1 MKFYLTII
9 FLSIFPFTG
18 RICAQTAYQHI
29 SDENIY
35 SFIDDLAS
43 LQIIDANTAI
53 KPYSREQI
61 ARWLTQADAQKGQ
74 LSKPQQARLQIFMKE
89 YALEAGHLKTGK
101 ATLFKKDSTLSVH
114 LLPPEVTWNDK
125 LFRFVIRP
133 VYGIRYFSSTNAK
146 FYQSYG
152 GLEGI
157 AYMGSK
163 WSGYASLR
171 DNHNSLEPLARPT
184 YFTQEPGGHIKNGAD
199 YSEMRGGIT
208 FTWKWGN
215 FGLIK
220 DHLEW
225 GDANNGSN
233 ILSGHTPSFAM
244 IKLHLNPVK
253 WFEFEY
259 FHGWLVSQ
267 VIDSANSYTTSN
279 GYRAVYRQKYIAA
292 NMFTFKPFKRL
303 NVSIGN
309 SIIYSDVP
317 VQPAYLIPFLF
328 YKSVDHTLNS
338 GIENSNSQLFFN
350 ISSRQIKHVHLYVS
364 IFVDEF
370 AKYRVTDPY
379 STNFVSYKGGLSVI
393 GWPVKDIYFTTE
405 FTRTT
410 PLTYKHR
417 IPATT
422 FESNQFNLGH
432 YMRDNSQDFFVMI
445 RYSPWRTL
453 QLKASYLFAVHG
465 NEYEY
470 DINKYFLGNE
480 PPVLRDKTWTNNTIS
495 FRAEMLPFTNI
506 RVFAEYSYSNIS
518 GYNVDGNTA
527 QYYENL
533 YTPSYL
539 HGITNTLMVGFG
551 MGF

>member
-1 MKFYLTII
+1 MKILKLSILILI
-9 FLSIFPFTG
+9 FLSSCPIY
-18 RICAQTAYQHI
+18 AQTAYQHI

-35 SFIDDLAS
+35 NFIDDLAS
-43 LQIIDANTAI
+43 LQVIDANTAV

-61 ARWLTQADAQKGQ
+61 AKWLTQADEQKDM
-74 LSKPQQARLQIFMKE
+74 LSNPQQARLQIFIQE

-101 ATLFKKDSTLSVH
+101 ATLYRKDSTLSAH
-114 LLPPEVTWNDK
+114 LLPPEVTWSDP
-125 LFRFVIRP
+125 LFRAVIRP
-133 VYGIRYFSSTNAK
+133 VYGIRYFSSTNQK

-157 AYMGSK
+157 GYVGSK
-163 WSGYASLR
+163 WCGYASLR
-171 DNHNSLEPLARPT
+171 DNHNSYEPLARPT
-184 YFTQEPGGHIKNGAD
+184 YFTQESGGHLKGND
-199 YSEMRGGIT
+199 YSEMRGGLT
-208 FTWKWGN
+208 YTWKWGN

-225 GDANNGSN
+225 GDNNNGSN

-244 IKLHLNPVK
+244 IKLHLNPAK

-279 GYRAVYRQKYIAA
+279 GYRAVFRRKYMAA

-338 GIENSNSQLFFN
+338 GIENSNSQVFFN
-350 ISSRQIKHVHLYVS
+350 ISSRQIKHVHIFVS

-370 AKYRVTDPY
+370 NSERVTDPKR
-379 STNFVSYKGGLSVI
+379 TNFVSYKGGFSVT
-393 GWPVKDIYFTTE
+393 GWPLKDISFAAE
-405 FTRTT
+405 ATRTT

-422 FESNQFNLGH
+422 YESNLFNLGH
-432 YMRDNSQDFFVMI
+432 YMRDNSQDFYAVV

-453 QLKASYLFAVHG
+453 QLKASYLMAVHG
-465 NEYEY
+465 NEYQY
-470 DINKYFLGNE
+470 DINGPVVVDEF
-480 PPVLRDKTWTNNTIS
+480 PVLKDKTWTNNTIS
-495 FRAEMLPFTNI
+495 FRAEMLPITNI
-506 RVFAEYSYSNIS
+506 RVFAEYSYSKII
-518 GYNVDGNTA
+518 GYDVDGKTA

-533 YTPSYL
+533 YTPQYL
-539 HGITNTLMVGFG
+539 HGITNTVIVGFG

>member
-1 MKFYLTII
+1 MKILKLSILILI
-9 FLSIFPFTG
+9 FLSSCPIY
-18 RICAQTAYQHI
+18 AQTAYQHI

-35 SFIDDLAS
+35 NFIDDLAS
-43 LQIIDANTAI
+43 LQVIDANTAV

-61 ARWLTQADAQKGQ
+61 AKWLTQADEQKDM
-74 LSKPQQARLQIFMKE
+74 LSNPQQARLQIFIQE

-101 ATLFKKDSTLSVH
+101 ATLYRKDSTLSAH
-114 LLPPEVTWNDK
+114 LLPPEVTWSDP
-125 LFRFVIRP
+125 LFRAVIRP
-133 VYGIRYFSSTNAK
+133 VYGIRYFSSTNQK

-157 AYMGSK
+157 GYVGSK
-163 WSGYASLR
+163 WCGYASLR
-171 DNHNSLEPLARPT
+171 DNHNSYEPLARPT
-184 YFTQEPGGHIKNGAD
+184 YFTQESGGHLKGND
-199 YSEMRGGIT
+199 YSEMRGGLT
-208 FTWKWGN
+208 YTWKWGN

-225 GDANNGSN
+225 GDNNNGSN

-244 IKLHLNPVK
+244 IKLHLNPAK

-279 GYRAVYRQKYIAA
+279 GYRAVFRRKYMAA

-338 GIENSNSQLFFN
+338 GIENSNSQVFFN
-350 ISSRQIKHVHLYVS
+350 ISSRQIKHVHIFVS

-370 AKYRVTDPY
+370 NSERVTDPKR
-379 STNFVSYKGGLSVI
+379 TNFVSYKGGFSVT
-393 GWPVKDIYFTTE
+393 GWPLKDISFAAE
-405 FTRTT
+405 ATRTT

-422 FESNQFNLGH
+422 YESNLFNLGH
-432 YMRDNSQDFFVMI
+432 YMRDNSQDFYAVV

-453 QLKASYLFAVHG
+453 QLKASYLMAVHG
-465 NEYEY
+465 NEYQY
-470 DINKYFLGNE
+470 DINGPVVVDEF
-480 PPVLRDKTWTNNTIS
+480 PVLKDKTWTNNTIS
-495 FRAEMLPFTNI
+495 FRAEMLPITNI
-506 RVFAEYSYSNIS
+506 RVFAEYSYSQIM
-518 GYNVDGNTA
+518 GYDVDGKTA

-533 YTPSYL
+533 YTPQYL
-539 HGITNTLMVGFG
+539 HGITNTVIVGFG

>member
-1 MKFYLTII
+1 MKILKLSILILI
-9 FLSIFPFTG
+9 FLSSCPIY
-18 RICAQTAYQHI
+18 AQTAYQHI

-35 SFIDDLAS
+35 NFIDDLAS
-43 LQIIDANTAI
+43 LQVIDANTAV

-61 ARWLTQADAQKGQ
+61 AKWLTQADEQKDK
-74 LSKPQQARLQIFMKE
+74 LSNPQQARLQIFIQE

-101 ATLFKKDSTLSVH
+101 ATLYRKDSTLSAH
-114 LLPPEVTWNDK
+114 LLPPEVTWSDP
-125 LFRFVIRP
+125 LFRAVIRP
-133 VYGIRYFSSTNAK
+133 VYGIRYFSSTNQK

-157 AYMGSK
+157 GYVGSK
-163 WSGYASLR
+163 WCGYASLR
-171 DNHNSLEPLARPT
+171 DNHNSYEPLARPT
-184 YFTQEPGGHIKNGAD
+184 YFTQESGGHLKGND
-199 YSEMRGGIT
+199 YSEMRGGLT
-208 FTWKWGN
+208 YTWKWGN

-225 GDANNGSN
+225 GDNNNGSN

-244 IKLHLNPVK
+244 IKLHLNPAK

-279 GYRAVYRQKYIAA
+279 GYRAVFRRKYMAA

-338 GIENSNSQLFFN
+338 GIENSNSQVFFN
-350 ISSRQIKHVHLYVS
+350 ISSRQIKHVHIFVS

-370 AKYRVTDPY
+370 NSERVTDPKR
-379 STNFVSYKGGLSVI
+379 TNFVSYKGGFSVT
-393 GWPVKDIYFTTE
+393 GWPLKDISFAAE
-405 FTRTT
+405 ATRTT

-422 FESNQFNLGH
+422 YESNLFNLGH
-432 YMRDNSQDFFVMI
+432 YMRDNSQDFYAVV

-453 QLKASYLFAVHG
+453 QLKASYLMAVHG
-465 NEYEY
+465 NEYQY
-470 DINKYFLGNE
+470 DINGPVVVDEF
-480 PPVLRDKTWTNNTIS
+480 PVLKDKTWTNNTIS
-495 FRAEMLPFTNI
+495 FRAEMLPITNI
-506 RVFAEYSYSNIS
+506 RVFAEYSYSKII
-518 GYNVDGNTA
+518 GYDVDGKTA

-533 YTPSYL
+533 YTPQYL
-539 HGITNTLMVGFG
+539 HGITNTVIVGFG